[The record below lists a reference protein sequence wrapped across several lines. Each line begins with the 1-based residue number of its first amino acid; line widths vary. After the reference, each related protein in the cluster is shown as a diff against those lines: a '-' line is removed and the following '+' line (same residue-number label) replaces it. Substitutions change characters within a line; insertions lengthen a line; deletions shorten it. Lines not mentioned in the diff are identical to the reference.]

1 MKVCRLFE
9 RFRSNNTNTM
19 IENNKKMLM
28 NFFKPTLLWN
38 VSWQGGSILASC
50 GIFVVVVV
58 VVRVFVKSG
67 VTMTRT
73 QKTTFWARGWRCYPN
88 YGFSIN
94 WYITL
99 SSFLM
104 FSCLNRKSQTLFF
117 SRNLDQPWLQN
128 STFIVKKWPTCKN
141 YIPEILIS
149 VPSSVMHILAKC
161 LHNSEKDNLVF
172 KDEFEVL

>member
-1 MKVCRLFE
+1 MKFLRDFCGKWSLLYRMKVCRLFE
-9 RFRSNNTNTM
+9 RFCSNNTNTM

-38 VSWQGGSILASC
+38 FSWQGGSILASC

-58 VVRVFVKSG
+58 VRVFVKSG
-67 VTMTRT
+67 VMCCS
-73 QKTTFWARGWRCYPN
+73 A
-88 YGFSIN
+88 
-94 WYITL
+94 
-99 SSFLM
+99 
-104 FSCLNRKSQTLFF
+104 CLDRKSQTLFF
-117 SRNLDQPWLQN
+117 SRNLDHPWLQN

-161 LHNSEKDNLVF
+161 LHNQKRII
-172 KDEFEVL
+172 